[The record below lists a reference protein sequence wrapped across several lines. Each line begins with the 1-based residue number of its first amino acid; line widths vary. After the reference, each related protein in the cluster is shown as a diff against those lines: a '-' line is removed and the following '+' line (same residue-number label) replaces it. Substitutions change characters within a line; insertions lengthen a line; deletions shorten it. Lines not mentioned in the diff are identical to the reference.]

1 LNRFRRATIFL
12 AEDNPDDIE
21 IARRAFKRAGLGS
34 ELIVARDGEEAL
46 RLLADER
53 LRPDF
58 VLLDI
63 KLPKIDGFEVL
74 AQIRA
79 SERHAALPVVVMSAS
94 SREEDVLRSYQLGGN
109 SYVQKPVVF
118 QEFMEALEI
127 MGSYWFKVARLPRS
141 R

>member
-1 LNRFRRATIFL
+1 MNRFRRATIFL

>member
-1 LNRFRRATIFL
+1 M
-12 AEDNPDDIE
+12 
-21 IARRAFKRAGLGS
+21 
-34 ELIVARDGEEAL
+34 ARDGEEAL

>member
-1 LNRFRRATIFL
+1 MDEAQ
-12 AEDNPDDIE
+12 
-21 IARRAFKRAGLGS
+21 RAFKRAGLGS